1 MRFALPV
8 AVLFAVLASVVLPAG
23 VALAAGGGAEHH
35 GPNWWMLGLQLLN
48 TLVLG
53 FIVVRYAGPALRD
66 YFRQRAE
73 GIRSAI
79 EGAQEQLQAS
89 EAEMSELRERLDGFE
104 AEAAGLLANAASTAE
119 AESGRVIERAG
130 ATAERIREDAKR
142 VADSEIERARQEL
155 RAEASRLS
163 IELAGELLRE
173 QTRDDD
179 DARLVSE
186 FTDKI
191 GDSA

>member
-1 MRFALPV
+1 MLATL
-8 AVLFAVLASVVLPAG
+8 LFPAG
-23 VALAAGGGAEHH
+23 LALAAGGGTEHH
-35 GPNWWMLGLQLLN
+35 GPNWWMLGLQVLN

-53 FIVVRYAGPALRD
+53 FILVRYGGPALRD
-66 YFRQRAE
+66 FFRQRAD
-73 GIRSAI
+73 GIRTTI

-89 EAEMSELRERLDGFE
+89 EAEMSELRQRLDGFE
-104 AEAAGLLANAASTAE
+104 AEAAGLLANAVSTAE
-119 AESGRVIERAG
+119 AESGRVIERAD
-130 ATAERIREDAKR
+130 ATAERIREDARR

-173 QTRDDD
+173 QTSDDD

-191 GDSA
+191 GGSA